1 MRTTVEEKTV
11 GEKTFEDRYQAERAF
26 TEAVRAWQTDQKGR
40 LAILRRNAG
49 EPIAGAH
56 GVSWIYSLLNRFER
70 LGDEPL
76 FLTATLLAFDRP
88 YLEGRGSFTGSFGR
102 TMAVLKAQ
110 PGASEESLERR
121 FAILLDADFDP
132 RGGTGEL
139 PFRLRQTVK
148 LVLSKE
154 GCIDW
159 PRLLSDLRQW
169 NHADKYV
176 QKRWAKDFYTTF
188 AAEETA
194 ATPAPTQG
202 ETNAV

>member
-1 MRTTVEEKTV
+1 MSTTTAEKTP
-11 GEKTFEDRYQAERAF
+11 EDRYQAERAF
-26 TEAVRAWQTDQKGR
+26 TEAVRAWNVDQKGR

-49 EPIAGAH
+49 EPIAGARA
-56 GVSWIYSLLNRFER
+56 VSWIFSLLNRFER
-70 LGDEPL
+70 LGDESL

-88 YLEGRGSFTGSFGR
+88 YLEGKGAFAGSFGR

-154 GCIDW
+154 GRIDW

-169 NHADKYV
+169 NHPDKYV
-176 QKRWAKDFYTTF
+176 QKRWAKDFYTAFT
-188 AAEETA
+188 AEETA
-194 ATPAPTQG
+194 GTPATTQG
-202 ETNAV
+202 ETDAV

>member
-1 MRTTVEEKTV
+1 MSTATAEKT
-11 GEKTFEDRYQAERAF
+11 TEDRYQAERAF
-26 TEAVRAWQTDQKGR
+26 TEAVRAWNVDQKGR

-49 EPIAGAH
+49 EPIAGARA
-56 GVSWIYSLLNRFER
+56 VSWIFSLLNRFER
-70 LGDEPL
+70 LGDEAL

-88 YLEGRGSFTGSFGR
+88 YLEGKGAFTGSFGR

-132 RGGTGEL
+132 REGTGEL

-154 GCIDW
+154 GRIDW

-169 NHADKYV
+169 NHPDKYV
-176 QKRWAKDFYTTF
+176 QKHWAKDFYTTF

-194 ATPAPTQG
+194 GTPATTQG
-202 ETNAV
+202 ETDAV